1 MFHFYDFSLY
11 NLTPLEMITIYWYQ
25 IVIQSVQSSITRGDQ
40 VELLKMVDESYAP
53 LIWELM
59 FMKSKNEILVSY
71 W

>member
-1 MFHFYDFSLY
+1 MFHFYDFNLH

-25 IVIQSVQSSITRGDQ
+25 IVNQSVQSSITRGDQ